1 MAAAALARAL
11 AHGGCVDEHG
21 ADQLVLFAALAEGTS
36 RFVCPDYAGHASQ
49 HLETAI
55 AVVQQCFAG
64 LAGGGR
70 QPRFTVTRRPGEKT
84 MLVECEGIGYK
95 AGDGCQ

>member
-1 MAAAALARAL
+1 MT
-11 AHGGCVDEHG
+11 G

-36 RFVCPDYAGHASQ
+36 RFVCADYAAHSSQ

-64 LAGGGR
+64 LARGGR
-70 QPRFTVTRRPGEKT
+70 GGRVPRFTVTRQPGAKT
-84 MLVECEGIGYK
+84 MLVECEGVGYK
-95 AGDGCQ
+95 AGIGC